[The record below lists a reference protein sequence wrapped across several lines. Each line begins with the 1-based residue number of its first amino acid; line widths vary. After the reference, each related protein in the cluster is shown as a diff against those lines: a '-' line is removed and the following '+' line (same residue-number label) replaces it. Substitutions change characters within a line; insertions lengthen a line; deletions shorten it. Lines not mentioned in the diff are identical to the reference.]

1 MQTNILES
9 VNHFEIPNI
18 SFNKEQTILES
29 LDLKKILEISNIYWN
44 YENFQ
49 YLRRKIQNMNKIWN
63 FDFL

>member
-1 MQTNILES
+1 MRTNILES

-18 SFNKEQTILES
+18 SFNKEQTILQT
-29 LDLKKILEISNIYWN
+29 LDLKKTLQISNIYWN

-49 YLRRKIQNMNKIWN
+49 YLRRKIQNMNTIWN